1 MQLDRFGRRVLLF
14 WSATFVTI
22 SLAAMGTFFFFQL
35 KWGATEASSLLG
47 WLPLVALI
55 IFFIAYSSGL
65 ANVPFV
71 IMGEL
76 FPSRYRFILGPI
88 SSSFNLLCVFIV
100 VRCFPIMQA
109 SAMGK
114 HGTFWFFMCCTSL
127 SIIFTYFLLPET
139 KGKTLEDIEKLFSKK
154 YDGSHHQQ
162 SISSVT
168 ADIDR
173 FNQGCRTNLAYDNSG
188 DNHNNIHEND
198 LVPPPADFQSSFS
211 EKTDF
216 KM

>member
-55 IFFIAYSSGL
+55 IFFIAFSSGL

-88 SSSFNLLCVFIV
+88 SSSFNLLCIH
-100 VRCFPIMQA
+100 RRP
-109 SAMGK
+109 
-114 HGTFWFFMCCTSL
+114 
-127 SIIFTYFLLPET
+127 
-139 KGKTLEDIEKLFSKK
+139 LFS
-154 YDGSHHQQ
+154 YYA
-162 SISSVT
+162 SICNGQT
-168 ADIDR
+168 R
-173 FNQGCRTNLAYDNSG
+173 NL
-188 DNHNNIHEND
+188 
-198 LVPPPADFQSSFS
+198 LVLHVLHFS
-211 EKTDF
+211 EYHLHILFTARNKRKDAGGY
-216 KM
+216 